1 MSQLFK
7 KFFLKLRNTY
17 PFLFYKSA
25 VLEICMSDD
34 QHELSYNYIYDP
46 KKLLVSIDTIN
57 NIFDEKEKYDL
68 LYLTVYNSNLSKED
82 IDKLTEF
89 VHLNLMN
96 ENSLFLIFLPD
107 SYQYESKIT
116 NDYMY
121 HKIEN
126 YEIWMYFKNI
136 EKKDIYL

>member
-17 PFLFYKSA
+17 PFLFYKSN
-25 VLEICMSDD
+25 VLEICMTDNKN
-34 QHELSYNYIYDP
+34 ELSYHYIYDST
-46 KKLLVSIDTIN
+46 KLLVLIGTIN
-57 NIFDEKEKYDL
+57 SIFDEKEKYDL
-68 LYLTVYNSNLSKED
+68 LYLTLYDSNLSKED
-82 IDKLTEF
+82 LDKLTEY
-89 VHLNLMN
+89 VYLNLMN

-107 SYQYESKIT
+107 SYKYESKIT

>member
-17 PFLFYKSA
+17 PFLFYKSN
-25 VLEICMSDD
+25 VLEICMTDNKN
-34 QHELSYNYIYDP
+34 ELSYHYIYDP
-46 KKLLVSIDTIN
+46 TKLLVLIGTIN
-57 NIFDEKEKYDL
+57 SIFDEKEKYDL
-68 LYLTVYNSNLSKED
+68 LYLTLYDSNLSKED
-82 IDKLTEF
+82 LDKLTEY
-89 VHLNLMN
+89 VYLNLMN

-107 SYQYESKIT
+107 SYKYESKIT